1 MKYVFDSNILIAIS
15 LGDEKV
21 LSFLNNKKDDE
32 FFVSVITITEVLWH
46 KNMTKSE
53 EEYLEKALA
62 VCEVVSIDEKL
73 AREALLFRRNT
84 KLKTADSLI
93 VATANSINGMLLTR
107 DKDIFISTPE
117 IVIQL

>member
-32 FFVSVITITEVLWH
+32 FFVSV
-46 KNMTKSE
+46 
-53 EEYLEKALA
+53 
-62 VCEVVSIDEKL
+62 
-73 AREALLFRRNT
+73 
-84 KLKTADSLI
+84 LKTADSLI

-107 DKDIFISTPE
+107 DKDIFISTPG